1 MLLLLLHQLWVLPGS
16 QERAVAPKFK
26 VICGSLSCT
35 LRKTK
40 SSGAA
45 PKREGWVMS
54 AAETAAALFAAESL
68 CLLPSFAAASVPA
81 MLAFVASAPVTP
93 THLPWR

>member
-1 MLLLLLHQLWVLPGS
+1 
-16 QERAVAPKFK
+16 
-26 VICGSLSCT
+26 
-35 LRKTK
+35 
-40 SSGAA
+40 
-45 PKREGWVMS
+45 MS

-81 MLAFVASAPVTP
+81 TLAFVASAPVTP